1 MIEEMGNIADK
12 SDEELYDI
20 ITKGEDN
27 LIDKILVSLDI
38 DTSEDLNK
46 HESASLIQSMISI
59 IDDIKSAA
67 SAEEREAIEKNMG
80 KDRETVVQDMF
91 DSFDENR
98 DGKLSRDEL
107 RPVFFELLKGVRDKA
122 KKSNEKLKNEWKE
135 EVD

>member
-1 MIEEMGNIADK
+1 
-12 SDEELYDI
+12 
-20 ITKGEDN
+20 
-27 LIDKILVSLDI
+27 
-38 DTSEDLNK
+38 
-46 HESASLIQSMISI
+46 
-59 IDDIKSAA
+59 
-67 SAEEREAIEKNMG
+67 
-80 KDRETVVQDMF
+80 MF